1 MRRLT
6 DSQAHKARAA
16 LIDGEYPEG
25 MKARCARCEKVRA
38 IAQGELFEVSPHAE
52 GPQRVFVCSD
62 CVGELRRSA
71 A

>member
-6 DSQAHKARAA
+6 ESQAHKARAA

-25 MKARCARCEKVRA
+25 MQARCARCERVRA
-38 IAQGELFEVSPHAE
+38 IAEGEIFDVSRSTE
-52 GPQRVFVCSD
+52 GPTRVFVCTG
-62 CVGELRRSA
+62 CVRELRPSA